1 MKEYLGVFRDAFKKG
16 QNDQMTDRA
25 AAMTYNSLMALFP
38 GLILT
43 ASIIGLIGK
52 GSTYDTIVEQIRLLP
67 SQAEEAILP
76 ILESAV
82 NNQGTALVSFA
93 ISLVVGLNGASGA
106 LAAAGRG
113 LNVVLGV
120 KEDRGFVRR
129 KLHDI
134 GWTLLL
140 ILLTLVAFTLIGSG
154 GSVAEWIFDQIGLG
168 NVAVTIW
175 TILRW
180 PIAMAV
186 AVAIFAIV
194 YYVAPDA
201 EERKFR
207 FLSVGAVAGVVIWIL
222 ASAGFFLYVAN
233 FGSYEAYG
241 AFAGPVI
248 LLLWLFLTNLALL
261 LGAEV
266 NAILD
271 EKKHGVSH
279 AAETDSIARQRGG
292 EREEE
297 SAEAHVE
304 GRPPTDGPS
313 GNGRS
318 GDRPSTAGR
327 STAGRSAA
335 SAGRNDP
342 PGGITRGGRTSPVLA
357 VVGLAFSA
365 IRDARKRRS

>member
-1 MKEYLGVFRDAFKKG
+1 
-16 QNDQMTDRA
+16 
-25 AAMTYNSLMALFP
+25 
-38 GLILT
+38 
-43 ASIIGLIGK
+43 
-52 GSTYDTIVEQIRLLP
+52 
-67 SQAEEAILP
+67 
-76 ILESAV
+76 
-82 NNQGTALVSFA
+82 
-93 ISLVVGLNGASGA
+93 
-106 LAAAGRG
+106 
-113 LNVVLGV
+113 VLGV

-129 KLHDI
+129 KVNDI

-180 PIAMAV
+180 PIAMGV

-194 YYVAPDA
+194 YFVAPDA

-207 FLSVGAVAGVVIWIL
+207 YLSVGAIVGVVVWIL
-222 ASAGFFLYVAN
+222 ASAAFFLYVAN
-233 FGSYEAYG
+233 FGNYSTYG

-248 LLLWLFLTNLALL
+248 LLLWLWLTNLALL
-261 LGAEV
+261 FGAEV

-304 GRPPTDGPS
+304 TGQPDREGQRTSGSGTERQRTVGRTATPASD
-313 GNGRS
+313 RS
-318 GDRPSTAGR
+318 
-327 STAGRSAA
+327 
-335 SAGRNDP
+335 DP
-342 PGGITRGGRTSPVLA
+342 PGGITRGGRTSPVMA

-365 IRDARKRRS
+365 LRGSRKRR

>member
-1 MKEYLGVFRDAFKKG
+1 
-16 QNDQMTDRA
+16 
-25 AAMTYNSLMALFP
+25 MTYNTLMALFP

-52 GSTYDTIVEQIRLLP
+52 GSTYDTIREQIELLP
-67 SQAEEAILP
+67 EQAAEAILP
-76 ILESAV
+76 ILDSAV
-82 NNQGTALVSFA
+82 NNQGTALVSFV

-129 KLHDI
+129 KVIDI

-154 GSVAEWIFDQIGLG
+154 GAVAEWIFDQIGLG

-180 PIAMAV
+180 PIAVGV

-207 FLSVGAVAGVVIWIL
+207 FLSVGAFAGVFIWIL
-222 ASAGFFLYVAN
+222 ASAGFFLYVSN
-233 FGSYEAYG
+233 FGNYEAYG

-248 LLLWLFLTNLALL
+248 LLLWLWLTNLALL
-261 LGAEV
+261 LGAEI

-304 GRPPTDGPS
+304 GGPDSRPGPS
-313 GNGRS
+313 TG
-318 GDRPSTAGR
+318 PSTAERPGVPQR
-327 STAGRSAA
+327 STGR
-335 SAGRNDP
+335 RHDP
-342 PGGITRGGRTSPVLA
+342 PGGLTRGGRTSPVMA

-365 IRDARKRRS
+365 LRGSRKRRS

>member
-1 MKEYLGVFRDAFKKG
+1 LRIAASGQRAAVKEYVGVLRDAFKKG

-25 AAMTYNSLMALFP
+25 AAMTYNTLMALFP

-52 GSTYDTIVEQIRLLP
+52 GSTYDTIREQIELLP
-67 SQAEEAILP
+67 EQAAEAILP
-76 ILESAV
+76 ILDSAV
-82 NNQGTALVSFA
+82 NNQGTALVSFV

-129 KLHDI
+129 KVIDI

-154 GSVAEWIFDQIGLG
+154 GAVAEWIFDQIGLG
-168 NVAVTIW
+168 DVAVTIW

-180 PIAMAV
+180 PIAVAV

-207 FLSVGAVAGVVIWIL
+207 FLSVGAFA
-222 ASAGFFLYVAN
+222 ASSS
-233 FGSYEAYG
+233 GSS
-241 AFAGPVI
+241 P
-248 LLLWLFLTNLALL
+248 
-261 LGAEV
+261 
-266 NAILD
+266 
-271 EKKHGVSH
+271 
-279 AAETDSIARQRGG
+279 
-292 EREEE
+292 
-297 SAEAHVE
+297 
-304 GRPPTDGPS
+304 RPASSCTW
-313 GNGRS
+313 R
-318 GDRPSTAGR
+318 T
-327 STAGRSAA
+327 SAA
-335 SAGRNDP
+335 
-342 PGGITRGGRTSPVLA
+342 TRPTAPSR
-357 VVGLAFSA
+357 
-365 IRDARKRRS
+365 ARSSCSCGCG